1 MKINIISKG
10 RNSIG
15 FKHQSSKG
23 ILHQSLQHLKKIQV
37 TLEDLTSNSK
47 TPGQHWNL
55 QLQIQRHLKDTNK
68 FNFKF
73 KDLSR
78 TLEEDS
84 FKSFIQASKFYWNQ
98 TLKPLES

>member
-1 MKINIISKG
+1 MKINIISKL
-10 RNSIG
+10 RKSIG
-15 FKHQSSKG
+15 FKHQSSEG
-23 ILHQSLQHLKKIQV
+23 ILHQSLQHSKKIQV

-47 TPGQHWNL
+47 TFERWNL
-55 QLQIQRHLKDTNK
+55 QLQIQRHLKNTKK

-84 FKSFIQASKFYWNQ
+84 FKSFI
-98 TLKPLES
+98 

>member
-1 MKINIISKG
+1 MKINIISKL
-10 RNSIG
+10 RKSIG

-23 ILHQSLQHLKKIQV
+23 ILHQSLQHSKKIQV

-47 TPGQHWNL
+47 TFEQHWNL
-55 QLQIQRHLKDTNK
+55 QLQIQRHLKNTKK

-84 FKSFIQASKFYWNQ
+84 FKSFI
-98 TLKPLES
+98 